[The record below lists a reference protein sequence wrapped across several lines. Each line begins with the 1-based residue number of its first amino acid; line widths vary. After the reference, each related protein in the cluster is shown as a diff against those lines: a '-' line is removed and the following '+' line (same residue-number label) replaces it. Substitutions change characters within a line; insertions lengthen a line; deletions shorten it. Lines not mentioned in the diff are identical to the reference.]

1 MSSLFAILIN
11 VAIDPVLKI
20 RPGCFVESLNALYYQ
35 YSFWNTG
42 PLSID
47 SVMLALVMS
56 TLSQDTFRPNEICC
70 VCHATIPSTSAIH
83 N

>member
-1 MSSLFAILIN
+1 MSCFFAIAIN

-20 RPGCFVESLNALYYQ
+20 RPGYFVECLNALYYQ

-42 PLSID
+42 LLSID

-56 TLSQDTFRPNEICC
+56 PLSEDTFRPNEIFC
-70 VCHATIPSTSAIH
+70 VCHATIDFS
-83 N
+83 NL